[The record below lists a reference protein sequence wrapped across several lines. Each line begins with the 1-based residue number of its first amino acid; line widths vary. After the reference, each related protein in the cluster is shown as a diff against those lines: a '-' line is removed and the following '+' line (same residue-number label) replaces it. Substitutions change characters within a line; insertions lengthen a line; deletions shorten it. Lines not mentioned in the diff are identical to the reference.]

1 MTPEEES
8 IVSRWQLSMVEKL
21 VGGVIMGLLVWM
33 AATTQ
38 STSTRM
44 AVIEAK
50 LSMMAADPYS
60 SADAAKDKQISD
72 EKIAAISARL
82 ETLEK
87 RNMGGME

>member
-1 MTPEEES
+1 
-8 IVSRWQLSMVEKL
+8 MVEKI
-21 VGGVIMGLLVWM
+21 VGGCIIALLLWM
-33 AATTQ
+33 ATTTH

-72 EKIAAISARL
+72 EKIAALSARL

-87 RNMGGME
+87 RRTGDLE